1 MNIIGKTKD
10 EAVVVLRVAFRCT
23 VVLTKMEEVLDIP
36 HCHRVEPTDEIYHRY
51 SRQSRE
57 LDPVLAEG

>member
-1 MNIIGKTKD
+1 MNIIGTTKD
-10 EAVVVLRVAFRCT
+10 EDAVVASRCT
-23 VVLTKMEEVLDIP
+23 VALTKMEEVLDIP
-36 HCHRVEPTDEIYHRY
+36 HCHRVEPTNEIYHRY